1 MAAIMGLR
9 MFVLCSFVWYFGH
22 AAQYAPVEGVDGN
35 DCAVVLE
42 GSKHFIYN
50 SGKGSPRRS
59 AAHMCITYDTVNRA
73 FLDVQNRHTLLE
85 PNEQWSPVH
94 FARLGE
100 LLLDVS
106 QVLAKMYDLNADD
119 VNKFLPAIDTSK
131 TLIRNVC
138 PSCMTRVVCKPGK
151 YRRPDGL
158 CNNEK
163 NPTWGA
169 AMSTFNRLMTPRF
182 SDKLSA
188 PKISVSGQPLPMA
201 RVVSRTIHPDEGL
214 HEHAG
219 TVMLVAWGQ
228 FMDHDLTLT
237 ATPLDP
243 VNRNEPEECCGRPD
257 HLKNKY
263 CYEIKIPED
272 DNFYRKHNVKCQDFV
287 RAFPGIKPDCK
298 LGPRSPF
305 NLLTP
310 VIDGNTIYGV
320 DEAFS
325 QYLRSGYTGQLR
337 MNPAFANLGLKEL
350 LPMKLNIPD
359 EGCIRSNASQYCFE
373 SGEIRVNEQLV
384 LTCIHTLMAREHNRI
399 AKELS
404 QINPHWN
411 DEMLYQEAKR
421 IVVAEIQHIT
431 YNEFLPILLG
441 KDMMDKYSLTN
452 KKKGYWDGY
461 DSHANPNIL
470 ASFSAAAFR
479 FGHSLLPNVIERWSK
494 AHGFIASKK
503 LSDLIR
509 RPFDLYRAGALD
521 EYLMGLM
528 NQVAQAMDDSI
539 TQEVTNNL
547 IKKPGKGFGFDLVSF
562 NIQRGRDFGLPGY
575 MEYRRHCGLTVANRF
590 EEMVGFMPNSTIQRY
605 QTIYSSP
612 FDIDLWSGGV
622 SEKPAP
628 GSVVGP
634 TFSCIIASQFSLLKK
649 GDRFWYE
656 LPDQPSSFSPDQL
669 QEIRNVRLA
678 RLVCDN
684 TDIIDTVQMY
694 PMVLSDHE
702 LNPRVPC
709 RSGVIPRMD
718 LSKWADTTLDT
729 AEPNVRLSN
738 VEKNLKSSMT
748 EAKIQFCE
756 NCNATVVDTGIGL
769 TDATGTRVIT
779 IIEATDELDGNAVMN
794 SNAIFGGND
803 KRFKRGTE
811 VASLAGNETADGNN
825 DPPLSDEMVLVG
837 LDVPKTTPI
846 KRDATDGLPDMTQ
859 AIMEQRVDYDVD
871 EEFQAANG
879 HGFEAPRTRP
889 VNNYR
894 GYSSRRPN
902 EELEDDSDDF
912 DDGDHNSHY
921 EYVPMEFDHKGN
933 HRPLTLPNFLDSK
946 KPVKSNK
953 YGAPK
958 APTYHPRPFGYK
970 NHGSGSSSSSSSA
983 LHGHD
988 FVPLRGGS
996 SGGGFGGVRG
1006 GSPASK
1012 YSYGVG
1018 GGKQTD
1024 GEFDD
1029 YHDIPS
1035 PYSGR
1040 PLSNSDEG
1048 PKSFVSMTR
1057 SNSDDVDPADVY
1069 NINHGQG
1076 SYDVVEDTPRDYHGH
1091 FSADS
1096 DDEDDAYHGHGSSK
1110 SLPKSP
1116 YFYRSGDYAYEP
1128 SSTSVQSRLHD
1139 ADDKSPKSKA
1149 YWRMSYVQ
1157 DV

>member
-1 MAAIMGLR
+1 MRMAAIMELR
-9 MFVLCSFVWYFGH
+9 VFVLCSFVWCFGH
-22 AAQYAPVEGVDGN
+22 AAQYAPIDGVDGN

-50 SGKGSPRRS
+50 SGKGSPHRS

-85 PNEQWSPVH
+85 PNDQWGPVH

-106 QVLAKMYDLNADD
+106 QVLTKMYDLSADD

-138 PSCMTRVVCKPGK
+138 PSCLTRVVCKPGK

-158 CNNEK
+158 CNNED

-169 AMSTFNRLMTPRF
+169 TMSTFNRLMTPRF

-188 PKISVSGQPLPMA
+188 PKASASGQPLPMA

-272 DNFYRKHNVKCQDFV
+272 DNFYRNHNVRCQDFV
-287 RAFPGIKPDCK
+287 RAFPGVKPDCR

-320 DEAFS
+320 DETFS
-325 QYLRSGYTGQLR
+325 RYLRSGYTGQLR
-337 MNPAFANLGLKEL
+337 MNPAFSNLGLKEL

-359 EGCIRSNASQYCFE
+359 EGCIRSNSSQYCFE

-384 LTCIHTLMAREHNRI
+384 LTCIHTLMAREHNRV

-421 IVVAEIQHIT
+421 ITVAEIQHIT

-441 KDMMDKYSLTN
+441 KDVMDKHSLTN
-452 KKKGYWDGY
+452 RKKGYWNGY
-461 DSHANPNIL
+461 DSNANPNIL

-509 RPFDLYRAGALD
+509 RPFDLYRAGAID

-575 MEYRRHCGLTVANRF
+575 MEFRRHCGLTVANRF
-590 EEMVGFMPNSTIQRY
+590 EEMAGFMPNSTIQRY

-622 SEKPAP
+622 SEKPAQ

-634 TFSCIIASQFSLLKK
+634 TFGCIIASQFSLLKK

-702 LNPRVPC
+702 LY
-709 RSGVIPRMD
+709 
-718 LSKWADTTLDT
+718 
-729 AEPNVRLSN
+729 SN
-738 VEKNLKSSMT
+738 VEKSLKSGMT
-748 EAKIQFCE
+748 EAKIQFCD
-756 NCNATVVDTGIGL
+756 NCNSTAMDTGIGM
-769 TDATGTRVIT
+769 TDPGTRVIT
-779 IIEATDELDGNAVMN
+779 IIEATDELDGNTVIN
-794 SNAIFGGND
+794 SNSIFSGND
-803 KRFKRGTE
+803 KRLKRGVE
-811 VASLAGNETADGNN
+811 AASLAGNGTVDSDD
-825 DPPLSDEMVLVG
+825 DPSLSDEMMLAG
-837 LDVPKTTPI
+837 LDVPKATPI
-846 KRDATDGLPDMTQ
+846 KRDTADGLPDMTQ

-871 EEFQAANG
+871 EEFQVANG
-879 HGFEAPRTRP
+879 HGFDSPRTRP

-894 GYSSRRPN
+894 GYNNRHPD
-902 EELEDDSDDF
+902 EHLEDDGDDF
-912 DDGDHNSHY
+912 DDSDHNSHY
-921 EYVPMEFDHKGN
+921 EYVPMEFDDEGN
-933 HRPLTLPNFLDSK
+933 HRPLTLPNYLDSK
-946 KPVKSNK
+946 KPVKSSK
-953 YGAPK
+953 YGASK
-958 APTYHPRPFGYK
+958 APSYPRPPAFNSYG
-970 NHGSGSSSSSSSA
+970 NGGSSSASPL
-983 LHGHD
+983 LHSHD
-988 FVPLRGGS
+988 FVPLRGKGN
-996 SGGGFGGVRG
+996 GGGTGGFGGG
-1006 GSPASK
+1006 NSATG
-1012 YSYGVG
+1012 YSYGVVEG
-1018 GGKQTD
+1018 LQSD
-1024 GEFDD
+1024 GDFDD
-1029 YHDIPS
+1029 YRDVPS
-1035 PYSGR
+1035 PYLSR
-1040 PLSNSDEG
+1040 PLLGGGDG

-1057 SNSDDVDPADVY
+1057 SNSDEADPGDVF
-1069 NINHGQG
+1069 NIDHGRG
-1076 SYDVVEDTPRDYHGH
+1076 SYGGVKGPPRDHRGYS
-1091 FSADS
+1091 SADH
-1096 DDEDDAYHGHGSSK
+1096 DYEDDTYRGHEPAK
-1110 SLPKSP
+1110 SVPISP
-1116 YFYRSGDYAYEP
+1116 YYYRSGDYAHEP
-1128 SSTSVQSRLHD
+1128 SSTSVQSKIHD
-1139 ADDKSPKSKA
+1139 TDGKPPKSKA

-1157 DV
+1157 DI

>member
-1 MAAIMGLR
+1 MGLR
-9 MFVLCSFVWYFGH
+9 VLLLCSFVWCFGH
-22 AAQYAPVEGVDGN
+22 AAQYAPIDGVDGN

-50 SGKGSPRRS
+50 SGKGSPHRS

-85 PNEQWSPVH
+85 PNDQWGPVH

-138 PSCMTRVVCKPGK
+138 PSCLTRVVCKPGK

-158 CNNEK
+158 CNNED

-169 AMSTFNRLMTPRF
+169 TMSTFNRLMSPRF

-188 PKISVSGQPLPMA
+188 PKASASGQPLPMA

-228 FMDHDLTLT
+228 FVDHDLTLT

-272 DNFYRKHNVKCQDFV
+272 DNFYRNHNVRCQDFV
-287 RAFPGIKPDCK
+287 RAFPGVKPDCK

-320 DEAFS
+320 DETYS
-325 QYLRSGYTGQLR
+325 RYLRSGYTGQLR

-350 LPMKLNIPD
+350 LPMKMNIPD
-359 EGCIRSNASQYCFE
+359 EGCIRSNSSQYCFE

-384 LTCIHTLMAREHNRI
+384 LACIHTLMAREHNRV

-421 IVVAEIQHIT
+421 IAVAEIQHIT

-441 KDMMDKYSLTN
+441 KDMMDKHSLTN
-452 KKKGYWDGY
+452 RKKGHWNGY
-461 DSHANPNIL
+461 DSNANPNIL

-509 RPFDLYRAGALD
+509 RPFDLYRAGAID

-590 EEMVGFMPNSTIQRY
+590 EEMAGFMPNSTIQRY

-622 SEKPAP
+622 SEKPAQ

-634 TFSCIIASQFSLLKK
+634 TFGCIIASQFSLLKR

-656 LPDQPSSFSPDQL
+656 LPDQPSSFTSDQL

-718 LSKWADTTLDT
+718 LSKWADSSLDT
-729 AEPNVRLSN
+729 AEPNTRLSN
-738 VEKNLKSSMT
+738 VEKNLKSGMT
-748 EAKIQFCE
+748 EAKIQFCD
-756 NCNATVVDTGIGL
+756 NCNTTAADTGIGFA
-769 TDATGTRVIT
+769 DPGTRVIT
-779 IIEATDELDGNAVMN
+779 IIEATDELDGNTVMN
-794 SNAIFGGND
+794 SNAIFGGSD
-803 KRFKRGTE
+803 KRLKRGVE
-811 VASLAGNETADGNN
+811 AASLAGNGTVDIGD
-825 DPPLSDEMVLVG
+825 DPSLSDEMVLTG
-837 LDVPKTTPI
+837 LDVPKAAPI

-879 HGFEAPRTRP
+879 QGFEAPRTRP

-902 EELEDDSDDF
+902 EHLEDDGDDF
-912 DDGDHNSHY
+912 DDSDHNSHY
-921 EYVPMEFDHKGN
+921 EYVPMEFDDEGN
-933 HRPLTLPNFLDSK
+933 HRPLTLPNYLDSK
-946 KPVKSNK
+946 KPVKSSK
-953 YGAPK
+953 YGASK
-958 APTYHPRPFGYK
+958 APSYPRPPTFNSY
-970 NHGSGSSSSSSSA
+970 GSGGSSGASPL

-988 FVPLRGGS
+988 FVPIRGGGIGGVGGGS
-996 SGGGFGGVRG
+996 SSAG
-1006 GSPASK
+1006 

-1018 GGKQTD
+1018 SGLQSD

-1029 YHDIPS
+1029 YRDVPS

-1040 PLSNSDEG
+1040 PLSGGSG
-1048 PKSFVSMTR
+1048 GSKSFVSMTR
-1057 SNSDDVDPADVY
+1057 SNSDESDHGDVI
-1069 NINHGQG
+1069 NIDHGRG
-1076 SYDVVEDTPRDYHGH
+1076 AYDVVEGPSRDYRGYSSTDH
-1091 FSADS
+1091 
-1096 DDEDDAYHGHGSSK
+1096 DDEENTYHGHGPSRSV
-1110 SLPKSP
+1110 PKSP
-1116 YFYRSGDYAYEP
+1116 YFYRSTDYAHEP
-1128 SSTSVQSRLHD
+1128 SSTSVQSRIHEID
-1139 ADDKSPKSKA
+1139 VDGKPPKSKA

-1157 DV
+1157 DI

>member
-1 MAAIMGLR
+1 MIT
-9 MFVLCSFVWYFGH
+9 FVLCSFVWCFGH
-22 AAQYAPVEGVDGN
+22 AAQYAPIDGVDGN

-50 SGKGSPRRS
+50 SGKGSPHRS

-85 PNEQWSPVH
+85 PNDQWGPVH

-106 QVLAKMYDLNADD
+106 QILAKMYDLNADD

-138 PSCMTRVVCKPGK
+138 PSCLTRVVCKAGK
-151 YRRPDGL
+151 YRRADGL
-158 CNNEK
+158 CNNED

-169 AMSTFNRLMTPRF
+169 TMSTFNRLMSPRF

-188 PKISVSGQPLPMA
+188 PKTSASGQPLPVA

-272 DNFYRKHNVKCQDFV
+272 DNFYRNHNVRCQDFV
-287 RAFPGIKPDCK
+287 RAFPGVKPDCK

-320 DEAFS
+320 DETFS

-384 LTCIHTLMAREHNRI
+384 LTCIHTLMVREHNRV

-441 KDMMDKYSLTN
+441 KDMMDKHGLTN
-452 KKKGYWDGY
+452 KKKGHWNGY
-461 DSHANPNIL
+461 DSNANPNIL
-470 ASFSAAAFR
+470 AAFSAAAFR

-509 RPFDLYRAGALD
+509 RPFDLYRAGAID

-547 IKKPGKGFGFDLVSF
+547 IKKPGQGFGFDLVSF

-590 EEMVGFMPNSTIQRY
+590 EDMAGFMPNSTIQRY

-622 SEKPAP
+622 SEKPAQ

-634 TFSCIIASQFSLLKK
+634 TFGCIIASQFSLLKR

-656 LPDQPSSFSPDQL
+656 LPDQPSSFSSDQL

-729 AEPNVRLSN
+729 AEPNTRLSN
-738 VEKNLKSSMT
+738 VEKNLKSGMT

-769 TDATGTRVIT
+769 ADTGTRVIT

-803 KRFKRGTE
+803 KRLKRGAE
-811 VASLAGNETADGNN
+811 VASLAGNETADGND
-825 DPPLSDEMVLVG
+825 DPSLSDEMVLAG
-837 LDVPKTTPI
+837 LDVPKATPI
-846 KRDATDGLPDMTQ
+846 KRDTADGLPDMTQ
-859 AIMEQRVDYDVD
+859 AIMEQRVDYDLD
-871 EEFQAANG
+871 EEFRAANG

-894 GYSSRRPN
+894 GYSSRRPD
-902 EELEDDSDDF
+902 EHLEDDGDDF
-912 DDGDHNSHY
+912 DDADHNSHY
-921 EYVPMEFDHKGN
+921 EYVPMEFDDEGN
-933 HRPLTLPNFLDSK
+933 HRPLTLPNYLDSK
-946 KPVKSNK
+946 KPVKSSK
-953 YGAPK
+953 YGASKKPK
-958 APTYHPRPFGYK
+958 YHPRPFGYK
-970 NHGSGSSSSSSSA
+970 GYGSGSSSGASSQ
-983 LHGHD
+983 LHDHD
-988 FVPLRGGS
+988 FVPLRGGG
-996 SGGGFGGVRG
+996 SGASFGGTGG
-1006 GSPASK
+1006 GSPAAG

-1018 GGKQTD
+1018 GGKYSD

-1029 YHDIPS
+1029 YHDVPS
-1035 PYSGR
+1035 PYSGL
-1040 PLSNSDEG
+1040 PLSDSGRG

-1057 SNSDDVDPADVY
+1057 SNSDEADHGDII
-1069 NINHGQG
+1069 NINHGHG
-1076 SYDVVEDTPRDYHGH
+1076 SYDVHEGPSRDYRGYS
-1091 FSADS
+1091 SADH
-1096 DDEDDAYHGHGSSK
+1096 DDEDDTYHDHRITKSS
-1110 SLPKSP
+1110 PKSP
-1116 YFYRSGDYAYEP
+1116 YFYRGSDYAYEP
-1128 SSTSVQSRLHD
+1128 SSTSIQSTQSRLQD
-1139 ADDKSPKSKA
+1139 AQDKPPKSKA

-1157 DV
+1157 DI